1 MLNAAVATA
10 GRLLVVVL
18 LAVYQP
24 GRQLRLLDVGRVHL
38 RLARRAGVVDL
49 QVLECSGTRVVKV
62 RRVDL
67 DDAPGFSI
75 TSGSGGKN
83 TKLTSSWTVLQ
94 CICTKSSQV
103 WHTFWIQLFEK
114 RLEFGRNN

>member
-1 MLNAAVATA
+1 MLNADVAAA

-18 LAVYQP
+18 LPVYQP

-38 RLARRAGVVDL
+38 RLARGAGVVDL

-62 RRVDL
+62 GRVDL

-75 TSGSGGKN
+75 TSESGGKKYKIN
-83 TKLTSSWTVLQ
+83 IKLDGFTMHMYE
-94 CICTKSSQV
+94 I
-103 WHTFWIQLFEK
+103 
-114 RLEFGRNN
+114 